1 MLSYETIFAFATV
14 SVLLALS
21 PGPDNLFVLTQAATQ
36 GRRAGLLITFGL
48 CSGLIVHSAAVALG
62 VAAIFKA
69 SPLAFNAL
77 KLVGAA
83 YLLYLAWQA
92 WCSAAPGH
100 QRQAQP
106 MNGRALYLRGVVMN
120 LSNPKVAIFFLA
132 FLPQFVVPEN
142 GSVAGSVAGQIIQ
155 LGLVFMLCACLVF
168 ATIAFLAGAL
178 GAWLRSSQRAWAW
191 LNRMTSVVF
200 VGLALKLAASER

>member
-1 MLSYETIFAFATV
+1 MLSYETIFAFASV

-77 KLVGAA
+77 KLAGAA

-92 WCSAAPGH
+92 WRSATPG
-100 QRQAQP
+100 RQGQVQHLS
-106 MNGRALYLRGVVMN
+106 GRALYLRGVVMN

-142 GSVAGSVAGQIIQ
+142 GSLAGSVAGQIIQ